1 MNRTLNLTYGT
12 DLSQRELKIEI
23 IVRMINRSG
32 DTYSVAQLDVTM
44 DFQVLILNQKQSI
57 KEEIS
62 VPEKLSLKI
71 LSTGKMLDMGF
82 EQKEN
87 ETVLRRKLSLYD
99 FEYDTNKIGKTA
111 DGKHPKCIT
120 KDSIKISKVF
130 ESMLKFLQDSF
141 QIDLYSLTVS
151 HYDEFGNE
159 KKYFKIRKVSSDEF
173 ERNDFDAMFIQPEY
187 ISMFDRLLNLHRIE
201 QAFAISKQCTFE
213 ADKLLIS
220 SLHEPLKLFKDVRL
234 YPRFNFTTFYIS
246 LGYSFNL
253 DLAFKYTSDLIS
265 FREYCKKSG
274 RNQIDIY
281 IGQNLERTLGLTW
294 SIVSTYFEARN
305 SGWRVNISID
315 KWFSPHSEIKS
326 YLKE

>member
-1 MNRTLNLTYGT
+1 MNRTLNLIYGK
-12 DLSQRELKIEI
+12 LKIDI
-23 IVRMINRSG
+23 IIRIIDMSG
-32 DTYSVAQLDVTM
+32 DTYSAVQVDFTM
-44 DFQVLILNQKQSI
+44 NFQVLLLKEKQGI
-57 KEEIS
+57 KGKIS
-62 VPEKLSLKI
+62 VPEKISLKTLFAEKI
-71 LSTGKMLDMGF
+71 LGMGF
-82 EQKEN
+82 EWKEN
-87 ETVLRRKLSLYD
+87 KTELRKKLSLYD
-99 FEYDTNKIGKTA
+99 FEYDMNKIGKTA

-120 KDSIKISKVF
+120 KDSLKVSETFENIVKIF
-130 ESMLKFLQDSF
+130 QDSF
-141 QIDLYSLTVS
+141 QIDFYSLKVS
-151 HYDEFGNE
+151 HSDELGAE
-159 KKYFKIRKVSSDEF
+159 YKYFQISTVSSDEF

-187 ISMFDRLLNLHRIE
+187 MNMFDRLLTLHRIE

-213 ADKLLIS
+213 TDKLAIS
-220 SLHEPLKLFKDVRL
+220 SLVEPFKLFKNVRL

-274 RNQIDIY
+274 RNQIEIY

-305 SGWRVNISID
+305 NGWKVNISFD
-315 KWFSPHSEIKS
+315 NWFSPHSEIKS